1 MRPFKEFMK
10 KIFDLFFA
18 RGEHVCP
25 WWCCYTFDNPLRKL
39 FQNPSQILAPYVKE
53 GSTVIDIGPGMGYF
67 TIPLLK
73 LVGKDGKV
81 IALDIQGKMLKA
93 LKRRALRAHAG
104 ANLITHL
111 SRPDD
116 FGLDEKA
123 DFILVFWMLHEV
135 PDKIHFFKNLKKI
148 MKHTACVLLAEPMIH
163 VTGNMFDETIK
174 MAEQT
179 GFQIRDYPPIS
190 LSRAALL
197 TLT

>member
-1 MRPFKEFMK
+1 MK
-10 KIFDLFFA
+10 NILDMIFA

-25 WWCCYTFDNPLRKL
+25 WWCCYAFDNPLRKL
-39 FQNPSQILAPYVKE
+39 FQNPSAILAPYVKE
-53 GSTVIDIGPGMGYF
+53 GLTVIDIGPGMGYF

-73 LVGKDGKV
+73 LVGKNGKV

-93 LKRRALRAHAG
+93 LKRRATRAG
-104 ANLITHL
+104 VDANLITHL
-111 SRPDD
+111 SKPDD
-116 FGLDEKA
+116 FGLDDKA

-135 PDKIHFFKNLKKI
+135 PDKIHFFKNVKKI
-148 MKHTACVLLAEPMIH
+148 MKSTACVLLAEPMIH
-163 VTGNMFDETIK
+163 VTRHMFEEYIR

-179 GFQIRDYPPIS
+179 GFHIREYPPIS